1 MSKYRK
7 IPVEIEAFRL
17 GYEKAPDWFKENKN
31 IELKREKIIDD
42 CNFKEVNG
50 ITEIYINTLEGK
62 MKANDGDYIIKG
74 IAGEIY
80 PCKPEIFEKIYE
92 KVDDEKEKFKKIEF
106 SIRMLHFHNYITSY
120 QFEIMMKKLSEEF
133 KK

>member
-74 IAGEIY
+74 IVGEIY
-80 PCKPEIFEKIYE
+80 PCKAEIFEKTYE
-92 KVDDEKEKFKKIEF
+92 KVDEV
-106 SIRMLHFHNYITSY
+106 
-120 QFEIMMKKLSEEF
+120 
-133 KK
+133 